1 MEPTA
6 TTAPALPR
14 PIEEIRAEFPILARE
29 IHDQPLAYLDNG
41 ATAQKPLAVI
51 DALDGYWREHN
62 ANVHRGVHTLS
73 EEATALYEGARAS
86 VASHLGAD
94 RREVIFVRN
103 ATEALNLVAYSWGR
117 SNLEAGDRI
126 VVTEMEHHS
135 NVVPWYQVTQEKG
148 AHLDWAPVDD
158 DGRLDLDAFAALLER
173 GPKLVA
179 VAHVSNVLGTIN
191 PIEEIARLAH
201 DAGALL
207 VVDGAQSGPK
217 LELDMAGLGAD
228 FYAITA
234 HKMYG
239 PTGIGALF
247 GRRELLEEMPPFIGG
262 GSMIQKVTKEL
273 ITWASLPAKFEGG
286 TPPIGEA
293 VGFGAA
299 VRWIDE
305 LGLPAI
311 HAAETELTAYAL
323 ERVAEVP
330 GLRVF
335 GPPAGDQ
342 RGGIVS
348 FDMDGVHAHDIAEIL
363 DRHGVAV
370 RAGHHCAQVLMQRLG
385 VPATTRASFA
395 VYNTRAEVDRLI
407 DRSSTSEGSS
417 SSMASRPRQNR
428 ETGRQ
433 AVAGS
438 DRRRLRPQ
446 RPSQQAIERTR
457 GPKQVRA
464 RRVRRMQSRGDASAE
479 PPARCDGQQHE
490 VEMRG
495 EDRLPARPPDELDQ
509 PPTGIAPAVPRRL
522 VVRRE
527 EPRVGGHGQKQN
539 AAGLGHPAHLRQ
551 RGLVVGDVLE
561 HVQAGE

>member
-14 PIEEIRAEFPILARE
+14 SLEEIRAEFPILTRE
-29 IHDQPLAYLDNG
+29 IHGEPLAYLDNG

-51 DALDGYWREHN
+51 ETLDRYLRETN

-73 EEATALYEGARAS
+73 EEATTQYEEARRT
-86 VASHLGAD
+86 VAAHLGAD
-94 RREVIFVRN
+94 RHELIFVRN

-117 SNLEAGDRI
+117 TNLNADDRI

-135 NVVPWYQVTQEKG
+135 NVVPWYQVAQERG
-148 AHLDWAPVDD
+148 SHLDWAPIDGE
-158 DGRLDLDAFAALLER
+158 GRLDMDAFAELLER
-173 GPKLVA
+173 GPKLVC

-191 PIEEIARLAH
+191 PIAEIARMAH

-207 VVDGAQSGPK
+207 VVDGAQAGPK
-217 LELDMAGLGAD
+217 LELDMADLGAD

-262 GSMIQKVTKEL
+262 GSMIRKVSKEL
-273 ITWASLPAKFEGG
+273 ITWADLPAKFEGG
-286 TPPIGEA
+286 TPAIGEA

-299 VRWIDE
+299 VRWLDQ
-305 LGLPAI
+305 LGLPAA
-311 HAAETELTAYAL
+311 HAAEAELTTYAL
-323 ERVAEVP
+323 ERIAEVP
-330 GLRVF
+330 GLTVF
-335 GPPAGDQ
+335 GPPAGDD

-348 FDMDGVHAHDIAEIL
+348 FAMDGVHAHDVSEIL

-407 DRSSTSEGSS
+407 DGLLDT
-417 SSMASRPRQNR
+417 
-428 ETGRQ
+428 
-433 AVAGS
+433 
-438 DRRRLRPQ
+438 
-446 RPSQQAIERTR
+446 
-457 GPKQVRA
+457 
-464 RRVRRMQSRGDASAE
+464 RRVFA
-479 PPARCDGQQHE
+479 
-490 VEMRG
+490 
-495 EDRLPARPPDELDQ
+495 L
-509 PPTGIAPAVPRRL
+509 
-522 VVRRE
+522 
-527 EPRVGGHGQKQN
+527 
-539 AAGLGHPAHLRQ
+539 
-551 RGLVVGDVLE
+551 
-561 HVQAGE
+561 

>member
-14 PIEEIRAEFPILARE
+14 SLEEIRAEFPILARE
-29 IHDQPLAYLDNG
+29 IHCEPLAYLDNG

-51 DALDGYWREHN
+51 ETLDRYLRETN

-73 EEATALYEGARAS
+73 EEATTQYEEARRT
-86 VASHLGAD
+86 VAAHLGAD
-94 RREVIFVRN
+94 RHELIFVRN

-117 SNLEAGDRI
+117 TNLNADDRI

-135 NVVPWYQVTQEKG
+135 NVVPWYQVAQERG
-148 AHLDWAPVDD
+148 SHLDWAPIDGE
-158 DGRLDLDAFAALLER
+158 GRLDMDAFAELLER
-173 GPKLVA
+173 GPKLVC

-191 PIEEIARLAH
+191 PIAEIARMAH

-207 VVDGAQSGPK
+207 VVDGAQAGPK
-217 LELDMAGLGAD
+217 LELDMADLGAD

-262 GSMIQKVTKEL
+262 GSMIRKVSKEL
-273 ITWASLPAKFEGG
+273 ITWADLPAKFEGG
-286 TPPIGEA
+286 TPAIGEA

-299 VRWIDE
+299 VRWLDQ
-305 LGLPAI
+305 LGLPAA
-311 HAAETELTAYAL
+311 HAAEAELTTYAL
-323 ERVAEVP
+323 ERIAEVP
-330 GLRVF
+330 GLTVF
-335 GPPAGDQ
+335 GPPAGDD

-348 FDMDGVHAHDIAEIL
+348 FAMDGVHAHDVSEIL

-407 DRSSTSEGSS
+407 DGLLDT
-417 SSMASRPRQNR
+417 
-428 ETGRQ
+428 
-433 AVAGS
+433 
-438 DRRRLRPQ
+438 
-446 RPSQQAIERTR
+446 
-457 GPKQVRA
+457 
-464 RRVRRMQSRGDASAE
+464 RRVF
-479 PPARCDGQQHE
+479 
-490 VEMRG
+490 
-495 EDRLPARPPDELDQ
+495 EL
-509 PPTGIAPAVPRRL
+509 
-522 VVRRE
+522 
-527 EPRVGGHGQKQN
+527 
-539 AAGLGHPAHLRQ
+539 
-551 RGLVVGDVLE
+551 
-561 HVQAGE
+561 